1 MERANIRQRYRN
13 RVRACRL
20 LAQVVSE
27 AELSRRTKIARTTI
41 SALEH
46 NRRFLPIEYAL
57 LIREALGC
65 SLDDLYELTAPQ
77 DVVPKISRVGT
88 A

>member
-1 MERANIRQRYRN
+1 MDRVIIRQRYNN
-13 RVRACRL
+13 RVRRCRL
-20 LAQVVSE
+20 LAQVVSQ
-27 AELSRRTKIARTTI
+27 AELSRRTGIARTVI

-46 NRRFLPIEYAL
+46 HRRFLPIEYAL
-57 LIREALGC
+57 LIKEALGC

-77 DVVPKISRVGT
+77 DVVLKISDVGT